1 MGMAISVIL
10 LLLAAALLFLNIEA
24 TSQLNFGFTEM
35 TVPLWAVMLGF
46 LIIGLIAA
54 WLMALA
60 KERKNK
66 ETMNEKDQK
75 LRDQDDKIRIADKT
89 KEDAVVQAKRE
100 SESELIRKNA
110 EIEGLK
116 QQVNSLEQELNKHLP
131 NSTQDVSTTN
141 QQQAE
146 KMPTNRIEKQTT
158 EVQVEPKDKK
168 R

>member
-1 MGMAISVIL
+1 MAISIIL
-10 LLLAAALLFLNIEA
+10 LLLAAALIFLNIEA
-24 TSQLNFGFTEM
+24 TSQLNLGFTEV
-35 TVPLWAVMLGF
+35 TVPLWAIMIGF
-46 LIIGLIAA
+46 LVIGLIAA

-60 KERKNK
+60 KDRKNNEAVK
-66 ETMNEKDQK
+66 EKDGK

>member
-1 MGMAISVIL
+1 MAISIIL
-10 LLLAAALLFLNIEA
+10 LLLAAALIFLNIEA
-24 TSQLNFGFTEM
+24 TSQLNLGFTEV
-35 TVPLWAVMLGF
+35 TVPLWAIMVGF
-46 LIIGLIAA
+46 LVIGLIAA

-60 KERKNK
+60 KDRKNNEAVK
-66 ETMNEKDQK
+66 EKDEK

-141 QQQAE
+141 QQQSE

>member
-10 LLLAAALLFLNIEA
+10 LLLAAALIFLNIEA

-66 ETMNEKDQK
+66 ETMNEKEQK

-100 SESELIRKNA
+100 SESEVIKKNA

-116 QQVNSLEQELNKHLP
+116 KQINSLEEELNKHLP
-131 NSTQDVSTTN
+131 NNSQNVNASIHEPTSETLNTRT
-141 QQQAE
+141 E
-146 KMPTNRIEKQTT
+146 KRSKEI
-158 EVQVEPKDKK
+158 QVEPQDKK

>member
-1 MGMAISVIL
+1 MAISIIL
-10 LLLAAALLFLNIEA
+10 LLLAAALIFLNIEA
-24 TSQLNFGFTEM
+24 TSQLNLGFTEV
-35 TVPLWAVMLGF
+35 TVPLWAIMVGF
-46 LIIGLIAA
+46 LVIGLIAA

-60 KERKNK
+60 KDRKNNEAVK
-66 ETMNEKDQK
+66 EKDEK